1 MKLPAFLSL
10 LAAGCC
16 AIGASAEGQGVW
28 LEQKHDFGAFDEG
41 LGTVYCDFRL
51 VNTGNEPIAIIN
63 ARANCGCTRPE
74 YSRDPIAPATLPS
87 YVSALIRK
95 DVRADF
101 INMSTSTSTPSPN
114 VLRSQSTG
122 Q

>member
-63 ARANCGCTRPE
+63 APRQLRMHPSRIFPRP
-74 YSRDPIAPATLPS
+74 YRPRRHCRHTCRL
-87 YVSALIRK
+87 
-95 DVRADF
+95 
-101 INMSTSTSTPSPN
+101 
-114 VLRSQSTG
+114 
-122 Q
+122 